1 MTVTVTQE
9 HNTSSGLEK
18 YCSNAEI
25 LDQDSGETRRENK
38 LAAHMIKIND
48 RLQEMHDGHFV
59 NKKRKPQIIRNGEKG
74 RWTSDEHLV
83 FVE

>member
-1 MTVTVTQE
+1 MQE
-9 HNTSSGLEK
+9 
-18 YCSNAEI
+18 
-25 LDQDSGETRRENK
+25 R
-38 LAAHMIKIND
+38 
-48 RLQEMHDGHFV
+48 QEGAFR